1 MAHLQ
6 IYEGDVLKEQL
17 ELKSE
22 TVTIGRAT
30 DNDIVLASPEVS
42 GYHAVIQQD
51 NSSFTLSDRGSSNG
65 VFVDGKRVKQH
76 RLKYW
81 EDIQLPGYVL
91 KFRPR
96 ARLPGEKD
104 GDLEAPN
111 MSEGNAAT
119 AELDVSK
126 IRDALERHEH
136 KKRSKQRVQTYY
148 LLAYLNQERV
158 RYPLTNAS
166 FSIGKADQCD
176 VRTPG
181 WFAPKVAA
189 DVRRHSDGF
198 YVVPGRRGKA
208 QVNGARICDPTPLK
222 DGDCLI
228 VRGITFMFE
237 KSEIQVSVDPEN
249 AG

>member
-6 IYEGDVLKEQL
+6 IYEGDVLKEQM
-17 ELKSE
+17 ELTSE
-22 TVTIGRAT
+22 ALTIGRAS
-30 DNDIVLASPEVS
+30 DNDVVLASPEVS
-42 GYHAVIQQD
+42 GYHAVIQREHSAFIL
-51 NSSFTLSDRGSSNG
+51 NDRGSSNG

-76 RLKYW
+76 RLKFW

-104 GDLEAPN
+104 GDLESPDAL
-111 MSEGNAAT
+111 EGNAAT

-126 IRDALERHEH
+126 IRDALDRHEQ
-136 KKRSKQRVQTYY
+136 KERRKRQIQTYF

-158 RYPLTNAS
+158 KYPLTNAV
-166 FSIGKADQCD
+166 FSIGKANDCD
-176 VRTPG
+176 VRAPG

-189 DVRRHSDGF
+189 NIKRHSDGF
-198 YVVPGRRGKA
+198 YVVPGSRGKV
-208 QVNGARICDPTPLK
+208 QVNGTKISDATPLQQ
-222 DGDCLI
+222 GDCVV

-237 KSEIQVSVDPEN
+237 KSEVQVPVDPEY